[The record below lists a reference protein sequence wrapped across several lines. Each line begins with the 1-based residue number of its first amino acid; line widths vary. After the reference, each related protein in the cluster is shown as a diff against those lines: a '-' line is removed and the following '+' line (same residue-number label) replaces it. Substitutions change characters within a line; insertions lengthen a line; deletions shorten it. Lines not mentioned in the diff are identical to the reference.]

1 MNMNSRHS
9 GYNSSMMGASPRR
22 TTPMGYQSESV
33 LMSSDPYVRRGG
45 LSPPSSQRTTMRPP
59 GELYSSP
66 RASDSFSRN
75 VKKPSDDFYASLFG
89 TGLAGTADK
98 RPSDTLDSMRPAR
111 RNYDDQDF
119 RDTEALRHHRDEDDY
134 RRARE
139 NRYNDD
145 PRDRYND
152 NDRKNELK
160 DYDRYNQPYRD
171 DDNNVVVGD
180 SEPQV
185 VVQRGVNKS
194 YLDKMKR
201 KYKQKISANVSGTKF
216 EIGLLKC
223 LTQMLLLSN

>member
-1 MNMNSRHS
+1 MNSRHS

-33 LMSSDPYVRRGG
+33 LMNSDPYVRRGG
-45 LSPPSSQRTTMRPP
+45 LSPPNSQRAMTRPP
-59 GELYSSP
+59 PAELYSSP

-89 TGLAGTADK
+89 TSLAGTDK
-98 RPSDTLDSMRPAR
+98 RPLDTQDNVRR

-119 RDTEALRHHRDEDDY
+119 RDTETRRHNRDDNDNEY
-134 RRARE
+134 RRSHE

-152 NDRKNELK
+152 NDRTNGLK

-171 DDNNVVVGD
+171 DDSNVVVGD

-216 EIGLLKC
+216 EIGLFIYF
-223 LTQMLLLSN
+223 TQSFLI